1 MCSGDLQ
8 DVIILAACGFHDHN
22 HPGNICLD
30 MKLLGTTVNIHQQQI
45 VQQQVLNEVIL
56 IKSFFISYQQIL
68 DLESNHF
75 ADHID
80 IFTGTA
86 GYENILQLLFVIDLE
101 ILVSL
106 DLLRISR

>member
-1 MCSGDLQ
+1 
-8 DVIILAACGFHDHN
+8 
-22 HPGNICLD
+22 

-86 GYENILQLLFVIDLE
+86 GYENILQLLFVIDLYTGIPGSPE
-101 ILVSL
+101 NQPVM
-106 DLLRISR
+106 LRIPPQA

>member
-1 MCSGDLQ
+1 MQ
-8 DVIILAACGFHDHN
+8 F
-22 HPGNICLD
+22 
-30 MKLLGTTVNIHQQQI
+30 LGTIININKKQIIKQQI
-45 VQQQVLNEVIL
+45 LDKVVLVKTFL
-56 IKSFFISYQQIL
+56 VGHQQIL